1 MGSSPCVCVSVYKFP
16 SFYKN
21 TRHTSFMAQSN
32 QVWSQLNLIISPC
45 CSVAK
50 SCPTLCNPRHTRLLC
65 LPLVLGVC
73 SNSCPSNQWCNLK
86 FCYPPLLLPSISS
99 SIRDFFSNKL
109 ALHIKQPKYW
119 SFTLSINPSN
129 EYSGFISFG
138 IDWFDRLSVQGTLK
152 SLLQHHSLKAPVLW
166 HLAFFMVQ
174 VSYIGNDYW
183 KNHDFDFT
191 NLCRQSDVSAF

>member
-1 MGSSPCVCVSVYKFP
+1 MFVSKFP

-109 ALHIKQPKYW
+109 ALHIKQPRYW
-119 SFTLSINPSN
+119 SFSNSPSN
-129 EYSGFISFG
+129 EYSGWFPLELIGLISLQFK
-138 IDWFDRLSVQGTLK
+138 RLSIFSRTTIWKHQFFSTQTSLWSNSYIHTWLLEKPQLWLDGTL
-152 SLLQHHSLKAPVLW
+152 
-166 HLAFFMVQ
+166 LAK
-174 VSYIGNDYW
+174 W
-183 KNHDFDFT
+183 C
-191 NLCRQSDVSAF
+191 LCFLIHCLGLS